1 MAANFEQLV
10 LFRMLQGAMGA
21 ALLPMS
27 QAILLDINPP
37 ERHGSAMAT
46 WGIGV
51 IIGPICGPVVGGW
64 LTEVFDWRWVFFIN
78 LPFGVI
84 SMLGLLVFLPAFRDD
99 RPVALDIVGFGTLAL
114 AIGAFQLMLA
124 RGPDR
129 KSVV

>member
-37 ERHGSAMAT
+37 ERHGSALAT

-64 LTEVFDWRWVFFIN
+64 LTEVFDCDRRR
-78 LPFGVI
+78 GVK
-84 SMLGLLVFLPAFRDD
+84 G
-99 RPVALDIVGFGTLAL
+99 
-114 AIGAFQLMLA
+114 
-124 RGPDR
+124 
-129 KSVV
+129 KSVSGCVDPCRRLNREKNKQQM